1 VEHQIFYQTVAQLS
15 FTLLGLWALILQTK
29 YSEWIGSANHR
40 RRIAN
45 ISLYFLLPGSMSLLA
60 LLSVNAVAIWRVAFF
75 AASALGAA
83 ETGLL
88 ISAFGGGPR
97 SWVPQVS
104 RWVGLFLYTLLAL
117 LAIAP
122 EIAQALV
129 GLEPL
134 TVTGI
139 VETLLVMLGLILAW
153 EYFTEPAATD
163 RREGATGKR

>member
-1 VEHQIFYQTVAQLS
+1 MQQIFYQTVAQLS

-29 YSEWIGSANHR
+29 YAEWIGSASHR
-40 RRIAN
+40 RSIGN

-60 LLSVNAVAIWRVAFF
+60 LLSVNAVAIWRIAFF
-75 AASALGAA
+75 AASALGAT

-88 ISAFGGGPR
+88 VSAFGGKPR
-97 SWVPQVS
+97 GLVPQVS
-104 RWVGLFLYTLLAL
+104 RWVGLVLYTLLAL

-122 EIAQALV
+122 GIAQRLV

-139 VETLLVMLGLILAW
+139 VETLLVLLGLILAW
-153 EYFTEPAATD
+153 AYFTEPATTE
-163 RREGATGKR
+163 RREDGPGKR